1 MDQETFNVLMD
12 NYKQSKKTEKKQ
24 KEFSKVLLIQESV
37 LIWILS
43 IAFIILAFYCVHNGF
58 LGSLP
63 WLSAMVA
70 LPWTAYGVTRS
81 FHLNKSKAENTSN
94 GITFETAMKELEMQR
109 DLYLKTKDE
118 EAVG

>member
-1 MDQETFNVLMD
+1 M
-12 NYKQSKKTEKKQ
+12 
-24 KEFSKVLLIQESV
+24 
-37 LIWILS
+37 
-43 IAFIILAFYCVHNGF
+43 CGF
-58 LGSLP
+58 
-63 WLSAMVA
+63 
-70 LPWTAYGVTRS
+70 PWTAYGVTRS